1 MVTSRFGGAVGAVET
16 RLDHMIA
23 MKARYGSGHCE
34 VLFTATPKSET
45 LLSHGTRLP
54 DGSLQAFHC
63 FTQRNA
69 VSARQVLNPLEFYTN
84 ATSQL
89 TVNNIRLAAMKD
101 PVSMNT
107 YLEQL
112 NI

>member
-1 MVTSRFGGAVGAVET
+1 
-16 RLDHMIA
+16 

-34 VLFTATPKSET
+34 VLFTATPKAET

-89 TVNNIRLAAMKD
+89 TVNGIRLAAMKD
-101 PVSMNT
+101 IPPLLGGNRLHHELVLAKARAI
-107 YLEQL
+107 YEC
-112 NI
+112 